1 MDVSK
6 NPLELLT
13 DRTFPI
19 GFILVSAIEFP
30 IGALFARVRATG
42 DETMTCRIDR
52 VGIEGSVV
60 LRLSGRITGD
70 ALDVL
75 RTALEESRVVAIDL
89 AEIEL
94 VDRDAVI
101 VLAAGESSGIELRR
115 CPAFIREWITRERD
129 PE

>member
-1 MDVSK
+1 V
-6 NPLELLT
+6 
-13 DRTFPI
+13 RR
-19 GFILVSAIEFP
+19 FILVSAIECP
-30 IGALFARVRATG
+30 VGALFARVRATG

-52 VGIEGSVV
+52 VGIEGGVV

-75 RTALEESRVVAIDL
+75 RTALEESCVVAIDL

>member
-1 MDVSK
+1 
-6 NPLELLT
+6 
-13 DRTFPI
+13 
-19 GFILVSAIEFP
+19 
-30 IGALFARVRATG
+30 
-42 DETMTCRIDR
+42 MTCRIDR
-52 VGIEGSVV
+52 VGIEGGVV

-94 VDRDAVI
+94 VERDAVI
-101 VLAAGESSGIELRR
+101 VLAAGESNGIELRR
-115 CPAFIREWITRERD
+115 CPAFIREWITREQD

>member
-6 NPLELLT
+6 NPLERLT
-13 DRTFPI
+13 HRTFQS
-19 GFILVSAIEFP
+19 GFILASAIEFP
-30 IGALFARVRATG
+30 IGALFGRVRATD

-60 LRLSGRITGD
+60 LRLSGRIAGD
-70 ALDVL
+70 ALDVP
-75 RTALEESRVVAIDL
+75 IDL

-101 VLAAGESSGIELRR
+101 VLAAGESGGIELRR
-115 CPAFIREWITRERD
+115 CPAFIREWITRERE

>member
-1 MDVSK
+1 M
-6 NPLELLT
+6 
-13 DRTFPI
+13 RR
-19 GFILVSAIEFP
+19 FILVSAIEFP
-30 IGALFARVRATG
+30 IAAPFAQVRATG

-52 VGIEGSVV
+52 VGIEGGVV
-60 LRLSGRITGD
+60 LRLSGRIAGD

-75 RTALEESRVVAIDL
+75 RTTLEESRVVAIDL

-101 VLAAGESSGIELRR
+101 VLAAGESSGIEIRR

>member
-6 NPLELLT
+6 NPLERLT
-13 DRTFPI
+13 HRTFPR
-19 GFILVSAIEFP
+19 GFILVSAIDFP

-75 RTALEESRVVAIDL
+75 RTALEESRVVAVDL